1 MLKWQT
7 LCYVNLATVKKNGKR
22 ITLAT
27 EWRIDVGFPGG
38 GESGKKQKTSSGHGG
53 SVTWCCGD
61 DGALDRS
68 DASSGGEKWP
78 NESFLEADS

>member
-53 SVTWCCGD
+53 SVT
-61 DGALDRS
+61 
-68 DASSGGEKWP
+68 
-78 NESFLEADS
+78 